1 MKHITEQ
8 NNFVFLLFS
17 LVLFL
22 LLGAVVEQMQTDMGQ
37 LVVTSSTVV
46 MLAVG
51 IWSFK
56 ESKHWFLAG
65 LGILAAIIVVVVIG
79 FILESAGLRY
89 IHLLLMLVFFIWTTW
104 LAARQVLFTGTIDDN
119 KIVGAICI
127 YLLLGMIWTIMYLLI
142 AQAVPDAFNGLQ
154 QAPWYDNFSELSYYS
169 FVTLTTLGYGDISP
183 KLPVP
188 KFLAYME
195 AVVGVLYIAILVA
208 SLIGVRMSNRSS
220 ND

>member
-1 MKHITEQ
+1 VKHITEQ

-79 FILESAGLRY
+79 FILESAGFRY

-104 LAARQVLFTGTIDDN
+104 PPAR
-119 KIVGAICI
+119 CC
-127 YLLLGMIWTIMYLLI
+127 
-142 AQAVPDAFNGLQ
+142 
-154 QAPWYDNFSELSYYS
+154 
-169 FVTLTTLGYGDISP
+169 
-183 KLPVP
+183 LPVP
-188 KFLAYME
+188 STITK
-195 AVVGVLYIAILVA
+195 
-208 SLIGVRMSNRSS
+208 
-220 ND
+220 

>member
-1 MKHITEQ
+1 VKHISEQ

-22 LLGAVVEQMQTDMGQ
+22 LLGAVVEQMQTNMGQ

>member
-1 MKHITEQ
+1 MKHISEQ

-183 KLPVP
+183 KLPIP
-188 KFLAYME
+188 QFLAYME

>member
-1 MKHITEQ
+1 MKHISEQ

-22 LLGAVVEQMQTDMGQ
+22 LLGAVVEQMQTNMGQ